1 MPTEHFRSKEAYRK
15 SRAYTHIHGIPTHAT
30 DVVVAGKRHKV
41 KHSKM
46 EHEEKKE
53 TPEMEAK
60 HHSGKFLK
68 KAAKLS
74 GRKIGKGKKSRKAK
88 SEKKAARK
96 RV

>member
-1 MPTEHFRSKEAYRK
+1 MPVDRFKSKEKYR
-15 SRAYTHIHGIPTHAT
+15 RYNAYTHIHGIPTHAT

-88 SEKKAARK
+88 SEKRTAHK
-96 RV
+96 RA